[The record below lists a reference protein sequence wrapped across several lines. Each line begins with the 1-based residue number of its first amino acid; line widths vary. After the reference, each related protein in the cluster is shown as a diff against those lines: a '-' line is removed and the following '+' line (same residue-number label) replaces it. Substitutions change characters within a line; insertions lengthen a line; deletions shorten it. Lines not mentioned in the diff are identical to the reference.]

1 MASDDLEKSLR
12 GEVDEFINA
21 RLQSLREELERT
33 HAQVNEAFMRLDER
47 LAPDGQD
54 GAAISVAISEHLR
67 QARRLGTE
75 EAAAESSRTKAAS
88 DVAIIKAAVDD
99 IDNQRSQADILNSLV
114 NRAASFAPRV
124 IFFVVKNDQALG
136 WRARGLEGT
145 IGDAAVREISL
156 PLSAR
161 TLLSEVVSNRATW
174 SGAAGTHA
182 DEQMLFDKINTTDV
196 IPERIVAIPLL
207 ARGRAVA
214 VLYADCAEMDAD
226 AINLEALETL
236 VRVAGMGVELLATS
250 RPAPTEGRTA
260 VPPPS
265 PYQQRQAAAPPPS
278 IAAAQ
283 PDFQPAANTSS
294 APASPVSTGVSP
306 ETFAPPAPS
315 SQPAMSAPEMNTDAG
330 FAAST
335 SFPAQTEA
343 PPPSAAST
351 NGESES
357 PAPSA
362 AQPTAA
368 APAATTTTAAPRL
381 GSARRYGSGAETQLP
396 VEVDTD
402 EERRLHNDARRFAR
416 LLVSEIKLY
425 NDQKVREGRD
435 AGDIYGRLQ
444 EEIDRSRQTFDKRV
458 APQVASRYDYFHH
471 ELVNTLADGDPSRLG
486 NSYPGATA

>member
-1 MASDDLEKSLR
+1 T
-12 GEVDEFINA
+12 
-21 RLQSLREELERT
+21 RL
-33 HAQVNEAFMRLDER
+33 AER
-47 LAPDGQD
+47 LAHDQQD
-54 GAAISVAISEHLR
+54 GAAITVAISEHLR
-67 QARRLGTE
+67 QARRLGTD

-156 PLSAR
+156 PLSAH
-161 TLLSEVVSNRATW
+161 TLLSEVVASRTTW
-174 SGAAGTHA
+174 SGAAGAHD
-182 DEQMLFDKINTTDV
+182 DEQMLFEKINGTAQM
-196 IPERIVAIPLL
+196 PERIVAVPLL

-250 RPAPTEGRTA
+250 RPAPAATSTA
-260 VPPPS
+260 VVPPPS
-265 PYQQRQAAAPPPS
+265 PYQPRPTTTPTPP
-278 IAAAQ
+278 AAQ
-283 PDFQPAANTSS
+283 SDFQPAANPSTELNSQI
-294 APASPVSTGVSP
+294 STGAAS
-306 ETFAPPAPS
+306 ETFAPPPPLSSPPTPS
-315 SQPAMSAPEMNTDAG
+315 PQPVMSAHEMNTDAG
-330 FAAST
+330 FIASAPFPPQTNAA
-335 SFPAQTEA
+335 A
-343 PPPSAAST
+343 PPAAPV

-357 PAPSA
+357 PASSA
-362 AQPTAA
+362 AQSTAA
-368 APAATTTTAAPRL
+368 ATTTAPAATTTAPRL
-381 GSARRYGSGAETQLP
+381 GSARRYGSSAETQFP

-435 AGDIYGRLQ
+435 AGNIYGRLQ

-458 APQVASRYDYFHH
+458 APQVAARYDYFHH
-471 ELVNTLADGDPSRLG
+471 ELVNTLADGDPAKLG
-486 NSYPGATA
+486 DSYPGATA